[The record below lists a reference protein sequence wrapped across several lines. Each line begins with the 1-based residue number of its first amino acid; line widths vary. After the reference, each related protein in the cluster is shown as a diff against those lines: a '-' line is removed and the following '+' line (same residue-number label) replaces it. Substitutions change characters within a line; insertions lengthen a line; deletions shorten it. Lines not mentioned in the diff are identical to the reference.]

1 MTSSPGALRIGEFAR
16 RVGVSAELLRAWERR
31 YGLLEPVRSA
41 GGFRLYTEQDAERVA
56 RMRGA
61 LDDGLSAAQAA
72 RVALTQPVL
81 PAAPTDGLNDAVARL
96 MNAIREFDEPG
107 VHAVLDQCLSAFS
120 LESVVRDL
128 LVPTLVQVGE
138 EWAQGMLLISQEH
151 FASNVIRG
159 RLLSLARLWGR
170 GHGPLALLACVSGE
184 GHDLSLLMF
193 GLLLRSY
200 GWRILFLGAD
210 TPVATMIETV
220 ATTQP
225 SVLVLATFNPGHVR
239 DEADEVR
246 RLAEV
251 VPVLLCGPGADPAIC
266 RPLGCGYLD
275 GDPITAAAEVARTRG
290 RVEVGG

>member
-1 MTSSPGALRIGEFAR
+1 MASSPGALRIGEFAR

-41 GGFRLYTEQDAERVA
+41 GGFRLYTDEDADRVA
-56 RMRGA
+56 RMRRA

-72 RVALTQPVL
+72 RAALAEPLRPT
-81 PAAPTDGLNDAVARL
+81 APTGGLSDAVERL
-96 MNAIREFDEPG
+96 MEAIRDFDEPG
-107 VHAVLDQCLSAFS
+107 VHAVLDECLAAFA

-128 LVPTLVQVGE
+128 LLPTLTRVGD
-138 EWAQGMLLISQEH
+138 EWERGKLLISQEH

-184 GHDLSLLMF
+184 GHDISLLMF

-210 TPVATMIETV
+210 TPVDTMLETV
-220 ATTQP
+220 GATGP
-225 SVLVLATFNPGHVR
+225 AVMVLASFNPDHVR
-239 DEADEVR
+239 QEADAIH
-246 RLAEV
+246 RLTQA
-251 VPVLLCGPGADPAIC
+251 VPVMLCGPGADPELCAT
-266 RPLGCGYLD
+266 LGCGYLD
-275 GDPITAAAEVARTRG
+275 GDPIAAAAEVART
-290 RVEVGG
+290 GGQAPVAG